1 MNEKAQDIAN
11 TINQELESLCQ
22 CQLNG
27 QEISNG
33 TLECRS
39 ESPNSVIFSGI
50 ISGTAEK
57 ESEVLL
63 RDIDAWTATSP
74 TIHVLGAVMGVGEQ
88 CTSVISDLSDDVC
101 NKDCSCDASTT
112 TQPST
117 DPEANRGGSCNE
129 SETTSSSSSLG
140 LSVGV
145 AVAVGLA
152 VILVAGAA
160 VLIPFCI
167 LKHRRSHMH
176 SYLIKK
182 E

>member
-1 MNEKAQDIAN
+1 MSEKAQDIAN

-22 CQLNG
+22 CQLTG
-27 QEISNG
+27 QEIWNG
-33 TLECRS
+33 TLECQS

-50 ISGTAEK
+50 VSGTAEK
-57 ESEVLL
+57 ESTVLL
-63 RDIDAWTATSP
+63 QDLDTWTVTSP
-74 TIHVLGAVMGVGEQ
+74 SIHVLGAVMGVGEQ

-101 NKDCSCDASTT
+101 NNDCSCDASTT

-117 DPEANRGGSCNE
+117 DPEANKGGSCNE
-129 SETTSSSSSLG
+129 SEMTSSSSLG

-145 AVAVGLA
+145 AVAVGLV

-160 VLIPFCI
+160 ILIPFCI
-167 LKHRRSHMH
+167 LKHRRSRMH

>member
-22 CQLNG
+22 CQLTG

-33 TLECRS
+33 TLECRNK
-39 ESPNSVIFSGI
+39 SPNSVVFSGI

-57 ESEVLL
+57 ESTVLL
-63 RDIDAWTATSP
+63 QDLDTWTATSP
-74 TIHVLGAVMGVGEQ
+74 SIHVLGVVMGVGEQ
-88 CTSVISDLSDDVC
+88 CTSVISDL
-101 NKDCSCDASTT
+101 NICDTSTA

-117 DPEANRGGSCNE
+117 DPEVNRGGSCNE
-129 SETTSSSSSLG
+129 GETTSSDSLG

-167 LKHRRSHMH
+167 LKHRRGRMH
-176 SYLIKK
+176 SYLIEKQ
-182 E
+182 